1 MIRSL
6 KVRRTLVIL
15 TLAIGGFTYPAMAHT
30 IEDCYDS
37 VLSSCAD
44 ALDEARWW
52 QKPAVGVLCT
62 GMLVGCGLEA
72 L

>member
-6 KVRRTLVIL
+6 KVRRTLAIL
-15 TLAIGGFTYPAMAHT
+15 TLSIGGFAYPVVAHT

-44 ALDEARWW
+44 ALEEARWW
-52 QKPAVGVLCT
+52 EKPAVGFICT
-62 GMLVGCGLEA
+62 GMLMGCGLDA